1 MEQVPKG
8 GESSGSAK
16 NKEEVKD
23 LKSASGKNYYQHLI
37 GLKNILFPKEI
48 AGI

>member
-8 GESSGSAK
+8 GESSSSAK
-16 NKEEVKD
+16 TKEEVKD
-23 LKSASGKNYYQHLI
+23 LESASGKNYYQHLI
-37 GLKNILFPKEI
+37 GLKNILIPEEI